1 MPISEILVV
10 HVTYDKEI
18 AMNRRPAFLF
28 LTLAAFA
35 VLAVTSSARGA
46 GRSGQELF
54 KDTCKSCHLPDSPN
68 GEYTPMS
75 LIQDQWREFFAEQ
88 WVPAH
93 ENLTDP
99 AHDGR
104 KVLELLAPEEFE
116 LLRDWTIEHAADS
129 ENPMT
134 CG

>member
-1 MPISEILVV
+1 MSPTRSVALALG
-10 HVTYDKEI
+10 TC
-18 AMNRRPAFLF
+18 ALLAFGLG
-28 LTLAAFA
+28 AAEK
-35 VLAVTSSARGA
+35 SPQRD
-46 GRSGQELF
+46 GRQLF

-75 LIQDQWREFFAEQ
+75 LIQDQWREFFDHQ
-88 WVPAH
+88 LVPAH
-93 ENLTDP
+93 EKLTDP

-104 KVLELLAPEEFE
+104 RVLDLLTTEEMKQ
-116 LLRDWTIEHAADS
+116 LRDWTIDHAADS